1 MATCYLIGGG
11 PTALVKKLG
20 ERFTFDGWLHP
31 LFLHGLIWWT
41 IETTRTIAIK
51 DEIKNRETIASER
64 NFEMIVENMHRPRWN
79 NH

>member
-11 PTALVKKLG
+11 STALVKKLG

-31 LFLHGLIWWT
+31 LFLHGLIRWT
-41 IETTRTIAIK
+41 VETTRTIEIK
-51 DEIKNRETIASER
+51 EEIKNRETIVSER
-64 NFEMIVENMHRPRWN
+64 NFEMIVKNMRIPRWN